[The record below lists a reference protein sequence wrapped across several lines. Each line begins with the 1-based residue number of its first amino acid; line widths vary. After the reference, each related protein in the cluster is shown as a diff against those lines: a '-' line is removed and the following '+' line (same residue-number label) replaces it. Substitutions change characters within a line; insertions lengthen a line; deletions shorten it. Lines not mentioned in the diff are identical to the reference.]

1 MSLPLL
7 PSFLPAEG
15 KLPLLLR
22 LPLLAALAGPGGFTL
37 LPLEGQGLLGLG
49 AHGGGPNGPPG
60 LPAGALGADLP
71 LEGGLG
77 GDGRAEAQAPP
88 VLQQKGV
95 DLLVPR
101 LGPEGELADLLG
113 SAAAPL
119 IEQDP
124 EGVLKADGQIC
135 VSGFHTRFLLFVS
148 LTENGQPKEA
158 GYWYSPEGVR
168 PDYRPGRVFIS
179 AGLL

>member
-7 PSFLPAEG
+7 PPFFLPEG
-15 KLPLLLR
+15 EFPLLLR
-22 LPLLAALAGPGGFTL
+22 LPFRPAAAGPGGFAL
-37 LPLEGQGLLGLG
+37 LPLESQGLLGFG
-49 AHGGGPNGPPG
+49 AYGGGADGPLG

-71 LEGGLG
+71 LQGALG

-101 LGPEGELADLLG
+101 LGPEGELADLVG

-119 IEQDP
+119 LEQDP

-158 GYWYSPEGVR
+158 GY
-168 PDYRPGRVFIS
+168 
-179 AGLL
+179 